1 MEEKGQ
7 TALGPALLCSL
18 ALALKGKPG
27 SAIILCT
34 DGLANLGLGSLEV
47 ESEESKA
54 FYAKLSAIAKEKGI
68 QISIITIK
76 GEECKLTT
84 LS

>member
-1 MEEKGQ
+1 M
-7 TALGPALLCSL
+7 
-18 ALALKGKPG
+18 KGKPG
-27 SAIILCT
+27 SVIILCT

-54 FYAKLSAIAKEKGI
+54 FYTKLAAISKEKGI

-76 GEECKLTT
+76 GEECKLAM
-84 LS
+84 LSQVVDETNG